1 MSSQALNSEGVRE
14 GMIDIL
20 LNHTNLYEDL
30 RDQGRKV
37 AVQMM
42 AERGRGLVLVGAARL
57 DLALEHL
64 LKAVMAPS
72 AEPDDKLFTPDRS
85 LGSDGAK
92 ISLAAR
98 LGLIEAAIEQA
109 LHAIRSVRND
119 FAHSAGEPTLA
130 EPRHQKRLQRV
141 YPEAE
146 RSPLWL
152 AMAPLLHRQPGL
164 TPQEQGFILLVTTL
178 VASIE
183 ACALLQQPFRPR
195 ATVRFSNS

>member
-1 MSSQALNSEGVRE
+1 MSADPLTLAAAEQARN
-14 GMIDIL
+14 
-20 LNHTNLYEDL
+20 
-30 RDQGRKV
+30 V

-57 DLALEHL
+57 DLI
-64 LKAVMAPS
+64 
-72 AEPDDKLFTPDRS
+72 DTP
-85 LGSDGAK
+85 
-92 ISLAAR
+92 
-98 LGLIEAAIEQA
+98 IEQA

-146 RSPLWL
+146 PSPLWIAL
-152 AMAPLLHRQPGL
+152 APLLQSQSGL
-164 TPQEQGFILLVTTL
+164 TAQEQSFILLVTTL

-183 ACALLQQPFRPR
+183 ACALLQTPFSPR
-195 ATVRFSNS
+195 ATVRFSSR

>member
-1 MSSQALNSEGVRE
+1 MPPDPLTLAAAEQARN
-14 GMIDIL
+14 
-20 LNHTNLYEDL
+20 
-30 RDQGRKV
+30 V

-42 AERGRGLVLVGAARL
+42 TERGRGLVLVGAARL

-72 AEPDDKLFTPDRS
+72 HDPDDKLFTPDRS
-85 LGSDGAK
+85 LGSYGAK

-98 LGLIEAAIEQA
+98 LGLIEPSIEQA

-119 FAHSAGEPTLA
+119 FAHSAGEPSLA
-130 EPRHQKRLQRV
+130 EARHQKRLQRV

-152 AMAPLLHRQPGL
+152 AMAPLLHSQPEL
-164 TPQEQGFILLVTTL
+164 TAPEQAFILLVTML

-183 ACALLQQPFRPR
+183 ACALLQQPFSPR

>member
-1 MSSQALNSEGVRE
+1 MNPDPRALAAAEQARN
-14 GMIDIL
+14 
-20 LNHTNLYEDL
+20 
-30 RDQGRKV
+30 V

-42 AERGRGLVLVGAARL
+42 SERGRGLVLVGAARL

-85 LGSDGAK
+85 LGSYGAK

-98 LGLIEAAIEQA
+98 LGLIEPPIEQA

-119 FAHSAGEPTLA
+119 FAHSAGDPTLT
-130 EPRHQKRLQRV
+130 EPRHQKRLQRQS
-141 YPEAE
+141 AL
-146 RSPLWL
+146 SD
-152 AMAPLLHRQPGL
+152 H
-164 TPQEQGFILLVTTL
+164 EQAFILLVTIL

-183 ACALLQQPFRPR
+183 ACALLQTPFSPR
-195 ATVRFSNS
+195 ATVRFQSH

>member
-1 MSSQALNSEGVRE
+1 MTPDPLTLAAAEQARN
-14 GMIDIL
+14 
-20 LNHTNLYEDL
+20 
-30 RDQGRKV
+30 V

-42 AERGRGLVLVGAARL
+42 VERGRGLVLVGAARL

-85 LGSDGAK
+85 LGSCGAK

-98 LGLIEAAIEQA
+98 LGLIAPPIEQA

-119 FAHSAGEPTLA
+119 FAHSAGDPTLA

-146 RSPLWL
+146 TSPLWMAL
-152 AMAPLLHRQPGL
+152 APLLQSQTGP
-164 TPQEQGFILLVTTL
+164 T
-178 VASIE
+178 AS
-183 ACALLQQPFRPR
+183 AP
-195 ATVRFSNS
+195 

>member
-1 MSSQALNSEGVRE
+1 MTPDPLTLAAAEQARS
-14 GMIDIL
+14 
-20 LNHTNLYEDL
+20 
-30 RDQGRKV
+30 V

-72 AEPDDKLFTPDRS
+72 TEPDDKLFTPDRS
-85 LGSDGAK
+85 LGSYGAK

-152 AMAPLLHRQPGL
+152 AMAPLLHSQPAPCSSSPSGRGPRCASA
-164 TPQEQGFILLVTTL
+164 TAE
-178 VASIE
+178 ASIRDPWGWGHG
-183 ACALLQQPFRPR
+183 PFVVGSGAPR
-195 ATVRFSNS
+195 

>member
-1 MSSQALNSEGVRE
+1 MSPDPLTIAAAEQARN
-14 GMIDIL
+14 
-20 LNHTNLYEDL
+20 
-30 RDQGRKV
+30 V

-72 AEPDDKLFTPDRS
+72 ADPDDKLFTPDRS
-85 LGSDGAK
+85 LGSYGAK

-98 LGLIEAAIEQA
+98 LGLIEAPIEQA

-146 RSPLWL
+146 SSPLWIAL
-152 AMAPLLHRQPGL
+152 APLLQSQSGL
-164 TPQEQGFILLVTTL
+164 TAQEQSFILLVTTL

-183 ACALLQQPFRPR
+183 ACALLQTPFSPR
-195 ATVRFSNS
+195 ATVRVSSR

>member
-1 MSSQALNSEGVRE
+1 MSPDPLTLAAAEQARN
-14 GMIDIL
+14 
-20 LNHTNLYEDL
+20 
-30 RDQGRKV
+30 V

-72 AEPDDKLFTPDRS
+72 ADPDDKLFTPDRT
-85 LGSDGAK
+85 LGTYGAK

-98 LGLIEAAIEQA
+98 LGLIAAPIEQA

-146 RSPLWL
+146 PSPLWIAL
-152 AMAPLLHRQPGL
+152 APLLQSQSGL
-164 TPQEQGFILLVTTL
+164 TAQEQSFILLVTTL

-183 ACALLQQPFRPR
+183 ACALLQTPFSPR
-195 ATVRFSNS
+195 ATVRFSSR

>member
-72 AEPDDKLFTPDRS
+72 IEPDDKLFTPDRS

-119 FAHSAGEPTLA
+119 FAHSAGEPSLA

-146 RSPLWL
+146 
-152 AMAPLLHRQPGL
+152 
-164 TPQEQGFILLVTTL
+164 
-178 VASIE
+178 
-183 ACALLQQPFRPR
+183 
-195 ATVRFSNS
+195 